1 MKKLYFLLILSLYLE
16 AAIAQPSREASTDT
30 AGLKPQKENIIT
42 AETILKIE
50 NIGDKINTAHPELRP
65 TISAD
70 GNLLFFIR
78 QNDPANTKYNVDPNS
93 QDIWFSERDTS
104 GKWSEAEHLDY
115 PLNTTDYNAV
125 FWISP
130 DNNRILIRNA
140 FINGDYMGNGVSMS
154 YLTKYGNWS
163 KPEMLKIKNYE
174 KYDRGNQYGATMAN
188 DGQTLLLYMSEIEGS
203 FNNDIYVC
211 FLEKDGTWTEP
222 KSLGKKI
229 NLPKYNEMTPYLA
242 SDGETLIF

>member
-1 MKKLYFLLILSLYLE
+1 MQY
-16 AAIAQPSREASTDT
+16 AAAQPSYVVPADT
-30 AGLKPQKENIIT
+30 LALKPQKENIIT
-42 AETILKIE
+42 PETILKIE
-50 NIGDKINTAHPELRP
+50 NIGININSQLPELRP

-78 QNDPANTKYNVDPNS
+78 QNDPANTRYNAVPNS

-104 GKWSEAEHLDY
+104 GKWSEAGHLEY
-115 PLNTTDYNAV
+115 PLNESEYNAV

-154 YLTKYGNWS
+154 QLNKYGNWS

-174 KYDRGNQYGATMAN
+174 KYDRGNQYGATMGN
-188 DGQTLLLYMSEIEGS
+188 DGQTLLLYVGS
-203 FNNDIYVC
+203 RRQFQQ
-211 FLEKDGTWTEP
+211 
-222 KSLGKKI
+222 
-229 NLPKYNEMTPYLA
+229 
-242 SDGETLIF
+242 